1 MSFLG
6 LAGGKSFR
14 GTESGLWSQYITV
27 RIQPTTHRE
36 FDVGSTERDAF
47 IKNCLWQQF
56 NLFIH
61 QLLGKGKA
69 FLIIEAEIT
78 ETCGFGGRRNT
89 KARTYRSEP
98 SSWSLGP
105 SLVAGIHKRNT
116 IALIP
121 KSARRVVYLPSVV
134 LALILVRRW
143 ADPRRSARGRGWA
156 RTRRRRWLRAVKGL
170 DRSRKT
176 LRRIA
181 TCDQ

>member
-14 GTESGLWSQYITV
+14 GTESGLISQYITV

-61 QLLGKGKA
+61 QLVGKGKA

-78 ETCGFGGRRNT
+78 ETCRFGGRRSEGPDLQVRALKLVIRTEFSGRYSQT
-89 KARTYRSEP
+89 KHNRPDS
-98 SSWSLGP
+98 
-105 SLVAGIHKRNT
+105 
-116 IALIP
+116 
-121 KSARRVVYLPSVV
+121 
-134 LALILVRRW
+134 
-143 ADPRRSARGRGWA
+143 
-156 RTRRRRWLRAVKGL
+156 
-170 DRSRKT
+170 
-176 LRRIA
+176 
-181 TCDQ
+181 